1 MIRVLTLAVA
11 LLAGTAAAQET
22 GELPGLDL
30 GDPDP
35 LGPEPMLPVPD
46 DLDPGPDGMTQG
58 TTTET
63 DLAPAATTAPGG
75 TLRLLDKIA
84 GEVRDLT
91 LTNGEVARVGNL
103 AVRLNECR
111 FPSGNPAGDAYALL
125 TIHYDNAPEPIF
137 RGWMIASAP
146 ALNALD
152 HQRYDVWALR
162 CTTS

>member
-1 MIRVLTLAVA
+1 VIRALALAAALVA
-11 LLAGTAAAQET
+11 GAAAAQDA

-30 GDPDP
+30 DDPD
-35 LGPEPMLPVPD
+35 LFGPESMLPVPD
-46 DLDPGPDGMTQG
+46 DLVPGPDGTARG
-58 TTTET
+58 TTTES

-75 TLRLLDKIA
+75 TLRVLDKIT

-91 LTNGEVARVGNL
+91 LDNGATAHVGNL
-103 AVRLNECR
+103 SVRLGECR
-111 FPSGNPAGDAYALL
+111 FPSGNPSGDAYTLL
-125 TIHYDNAPEPIF
+125 TIHYNNAPEPIF

>member
-1 MIRVLTLAVA
+1 MIRPLTLAVA

-22 GELPGLDL
+22 GELPGLDP

-125 TIHYDNAPEPIF
+125 TINYDNAPEPIF